1 MNSVDLPPYKQGV
14 GQLLPWSEREEGMML
29 SGKINMLLSEERE
42 NGMMDAGQQILVNKN
57 KFNKT

>member
-1 MNSVDLPPYKQGV
+1 
-14 GQLLPWSEREEGMML
+14 MML

-57 KFNKT
+57 KFNKI